1 MMRGMAAEPT
11 PTPRR
16 TWLAAER
23 TFLAWWR
30 TGLAA
35 AVAALGVGRV
45 LPDVVD
51 GATWPFVALGLGY
64 GIVAGGIFLAGA
76 RRQSEIEAGLTGQEF
91 RPLGHWMSMALTLA
105 GVALTLTTLLVIA
118 LGP

>member
-1 MMRGMAAEPT
+1 VATDQT
-11 PTPRR
+11 PAPRR

-64 GIVAGGIFLAGA
+64 GVVACGIFLAGA
-76 RRQSEIEAGLTGQEF
+76 RREREIEAGLTGQPF
-91 RPLGHWMSMALTLA
+91 RPLGRRLSLALTVA
-105 GVALTLTTLLVIA
+105 GVALTVATLIVIA
-118 LGP
+118 IGS